1 MAVIVFEPKTFEI
14 EVEVLIIGGGA
25 CGLTA
30 ALAAKDAG
38 AEPLVLERWATCS
51 GSSSMSLGAL
61 CATGTYEQTHKGID
75 DTAEVFL
82 ADIMHKTGGSADPV
96 IARTVAENSGPALN
110 WLASRHDVVFELDLG
125 WRPAFGHTRQ
135 RLHAV
140 AERTGYDMMAR
151 LLNACEKS
159 CIDIMTEAQVTD
171 LFATPEGLVTGVRVK
186 RPDGSLED
194 IGCKALVLATSGFG
208 ANRAMIA
215 HHIPDMQDARYFG
228 WEANQGDGIVW
239 GQALGGAVSDMDAYQ
254 GLGLLAE
261 PQGID
266 VNPKLLIEG
275 GFQINSDGV
284 RFSHELDDVSGQGAR
299 VIRQPGGFG
308 WVVYDQRIHEIASD
322 FPQYKALMALNAAK
336 TANTA
341 PDLARLMAIE
351 PDRFKQTL
359 DAVRSLQQVGGIDE
373 FGRRFD
379 APSLTAPY
387 YALKVTGALFHTQGG
402 LEIDA
407 TARVKRADKSLL
419 GNLFAGGGAAR
430 GISGKGPSGYLPG
443 AGLCCAVTLGYVAGQ
458 SAARLARAQEVRDG
472 QNSTPV

>member
-1 MAVIVFEPKTFEI
+1 MSVIVCEPKTFEV

-38 AEPLVLERWATCS
+38 SEPLVLERWATCA

-61 CATGTYEQTHKGID
+61 CAAGTSEQKHNSID
-75 DTAEVFL
+75 DDAETFL
-82 ADIMHKTGGSADPV
+82 ADIMHKTGGTADPV
-96 IARTVAENSGPALN
+96 IARTVAENSGPVLD
-110 WLASRHDVVFELDLG
+110 WLASRHDVVFELDMG

-140 AERTGYDMMAR
+140 TERTGHDMMAR
-151 LLNACEKS
+151 LLNACEHAR
-159 CIDIMTEAQVTD
+159 IDIMTEAQVTD

-186 RPDGSLED
+186 RPDGSLEE
-194 IGCKALVLATSGFG
+194 IGCKTLVLATSGFG
-208 ANRAMIA
+208 GNRDMIA
-215 HHIPDMQDARYFG
+215 RHIPDMQVARYFG
-228 WEANQGDGIVW
+228 WEANQGDGLVW

-261 PQGID
+261 PQGLD

-275 GFQINSDGV
+275 GFQINSNGV

-299 VIRQPGGFG
+299 VIRQPGGIG
-308 WVVYDQRIHEIASD
+308 WVIYDQRIHEIAKG
-322 FPQYKALMALNAAK
+322 FPQYQALMALNAAK
-336 TANTA
+336 TADTA
-341 PDLARLMAIE
+341 QELANLMGIDT
-351 PDRFKQTL
+351 DRFEQTL
-359 DAVRSLQQVGGIDE
+359 GAVRALQDAGGIDE
-373 FGRRFD
+373 FGRRFE
-379 APSLTAPY
+379 APSVGGPY

-407 TARVKRADKSLL
+407 TARVRRADGSLL
-419 GNLFAGGGAAR
+419 CNLFAGGGAAR

-443 AGLCCAVTLGYVAGQ
+443 AGLCSAVTLGFVAGQ
-458 SAARLARAQEVRDG
+458 SAARLAKAEGVGDLA
-472 QNSTPV
+472 

>member
-1 MAVIVFEPKTFEI
+1 MSVIVSDSTTFEV

-38 AEPLVLERWATCS
+38 SEPLVLERWATCS

-61 CATGTYEQTHKGID
+61 CAAGTSAQTLSGIED
-75 DTAEVFL
+75 DAEVFL
-82 ADIMHKTGGSADPV
+82 ADVMHKTGGTADPV
-96 IARTVAENSGPALN
+96 IARTVAENSGPALD

-151 LLNACEKS
+151 LLNACEHAQ
-159 CIDIMTEAQVTD
+159 IDIMTEAQVTA
-171 LFATPEGLVTGVRVK
+171 LFATPQGLVTGVRVK

-208 ANRAMIA
+208 GNRDMITR
-215 HHIPDMQDARYFG
+215 HIPDMQDARYFG

-239 GQALGGAVSDMDAYQ
+239 GQALGAAVSDMDAYQ

-275 GFQINSDGV
+275 GFQINSLGV

-299 VIRQPGGFG
+299 VIRQPGGIG
-308 WVVYDQRIHEIASD
+308 WVIYDQRIHEIAKG
-322 FPQYKALMALNAAK
+322 FPQYQALMALNAAK
-336 TANTA
+336 TAATA
-341 PDLARLMAIE
+341 EDLARLMAIE
-351 PDRFKQTL
+351 PGPFAQTL
-359 DAVRSLQQVGGIDE
+359 AAVRALQQGGGIDE
-373 FGRRFD
+373 FGRRFE

-407 TARVKRADKSLL
+407 TARVKRADGGLL
-419 GNLFAGGGAAR
+419 SNLFAGGGAAR

-443 AGLCCAVTLGYVAGQ
+443 AGLCSAVSLGYVAGQ
-458 SAARLARAQEVRDG
+458 SAAKLAKA
-472 QNSTPV
+472 